1 MGRYDEVLLAS
12 TADPEGF
19 WVSAADAI
27 DWSVTPTRAVD
38 SSSAPF
44 YRWFP
49 DGELNVSYNA
59 VDRHVEAGRGAQAAV
74 IHDSPVT
81 GVRHTLSYLQL
92 RDQVALFAG
101 VLAGLGVG
109 KGDRVLIYLPMIPQA
124 VIAMLGCARL
134 GAVHSVVSH
143 GFSFCVVPPVGR
155 NPVPTASSLLVHAG
169 GSVNTY
175 AAGAL

>member
-1 MGRYDEVLLAS
+1 MA
-12 TADPEGF
+12 
-19 WVSAADAI
+19 
-27 DWSVTPTRAVD
+27 PTRALD
-38 SSSAPF
+38 SSNPPF

-59 VDRHVEAGRGAQAAV
+59 VDRHVEAGRGGQAAV

-81 GVRHTLSYLQL
+81 GVRHTLSYRKL

-134 GAVHSVVSH
+134 GAVHSVVS
-143 GFSFCVVPPVGR
+143 GWFGPQGTGVADRRRETVGDR
-155 NPVPTASSLLVHAG
+155 VGVRVASRARRS
-169 GSVNTY
+169 SVTCP
-175 AAGAL
+175 G